1 VVIKAIK
8 DIKLDKNKIIIGS
21 SSAILIIIF
30 ALLYFYQESRLAKH
44 RELLEQLESEIEAKN
59 SEINSVMDR
68 LELQQNRLFS
78 QFVDLSTV
86 ISDQIFSDQIGKD
99 FFSFMDNPNGRRI
112 YREQQE
118 ALIDETYND
127 LYDELRLTEDEIDEI
142 RELLI
147 DKQMVNLEII
157 VSLLKGNLT
166 EELALENEKKFN
178 DMIES
183 AEKNIIDFFEDDE
196 LNIYKNYNLT
206 LDYRNYIFDFKT
218 HLSSYELS
226 LDRDQETRLYEL
238 IREETEN
245 YNFTEDLNSFEF
257 QNKEELSED
266 DKFRIDR
273 YFDERVELDENVLQK
288 SRGFLDDTQYDELK
302 RFQDIK
308 RNMDEMGFEIMSGSK
323 AELPEE

>member
-1 VVIKAIK
+1 MVIKAIK

-118 ALIDETYND
+118 VLIDETYND

-157 VSLLKGNLT
+157 VSLLKGTLT

-183 AEKNIIDFFEDDE
+183 AEKNIIDF
-196 LNIYKNYNLT
+196 
-206 LDYRNYIFDFKT
+206 
-218 HLSSYELS
+218 
-226 LDRDQETRLYEL
+226 
-238 IREETEN
+238 
-245 YNFTEDLNSFEF
+245 
-257 QNKEELSED
+257 
-266 DKFRIDR
+266 
-273 YFDERVELDENVLQK
+273 
-288 SRGFLDDTQYDELK
+288 
-302 RFQDIK
+302 
-308 RNMDEMGFEIMSGSK
+308 
-323 AELPEE
+323 

>member
-118 ALIDETYND
+118 VLIDETYND

-266 DKFRIDR
+266 DRFRIDR

>member
-1 VVIKAIK
+1 MIKAIK

>member
-1 VVIKAIK
+1 MIKAIK

-68 LELQQNRLFS
+68 LELQQKRLFS